1 MTVAKRSKRVKPDP
15 ELVKLAD
22 SLLANYQKPED
33 LIGENGLL
41 KQLTKMLVE
50 RASGNRDVRAF
61 EPRQERSGDQRHGQY
76 PQRPQRQD
84 VARRVWRIT
93 ARYPA

>member
-1 MTVAKRSKRVKPDP
+1 MTVAKRNKRVKPDP

-41 KQLTKMLVE
+41 KPSG
-50 RASGNRDVRAF
+50 RAGGATGHV
-61 EPRQERSGDQRHGQY
+61 
-76 PQRPQRQD
+76 
-84 VARRVWRIT
+84 
-93 ARYPA
+93 

>member
-1 MTVAKRSKRVKPDP
+1 MTVAKRNKRIKPDP

-22 SLLANYQKPED
+22 GLLANYKKPED

-50 RASGNRDVRAF
+50 RALEA
-61 EPRQERSGDQRHGQY
+61 
-76 PQRPQRQD
+76 
-84 VARRVWRIT
+84 
-93 ARYPA
+93 

>member
-1 MTVAKRSKRVKPDP
+1 MTEAKRNKRVKPDP

-22 SLLANYQKPED
+22 ALLVNYQKPED

-50 RASGNRDVRAF
+50 RYASYRATL
-61 EPRQERSGDQRHGQY
+61 
-76 PQRPQRQD
+76 
-84 VARRVWRIT
+84 IK
-93 ARYPA
+93 

>member
-1 MTVAKRSKRVKPDP
+1 MTEPKRNKRVKPDP

-22 SLLANYQKPED
+22 ALLANYQKPED

-50 RASGNRDVRAF
+50 RALETEMTEHLGQSLGRINAATSMPGESCAGNA
-61 EPRQERSGDQRHGQY
+61 GK
-76 PQRPQRQD
+76 
-84 VARRVWRIT
+84 IT
-93 ARYPA
+93 QK